1 MIAIVLTSLKRKFTS
16 PQIMVN
22 LIVMPLL
29 LIVILGNA
37 LSSTFK
43 DSGSSAAAHAGTSS
57 LGVVDLDRSTASA
70 DLVAFLQ
77 STDAFTITSLSS
89 PSVGENQLAADKID
103 VLATIPRGYG
113 AQLTSGAHPQVQVAA
128 VDANIDHLRA
138 SQLAIDS
145 LGDATRAQV
154 AAGSVTKTPSAYAM
168 GSYVGHGTSTAADP
182 AAGLNGI
189 TYYTVTM
196 IVLIL
201 IYGLSNT
208 MNFVKEEY
216 DGPLGDRYLAS
227 PTSKF
232 SLVGAQVISGTL
244 TSVFQAAVIV
254 LTARFAFN
262 ADIGKDPLVAG
273 VIIVIAAALFNALGL
288 VLGLLGR
295 TRAWLDPAMSLLIP
309 VMTFFGGGFVK
320 LDFGGLQKLS
330 INNFFQAALFREIA
344 GFTTQWN
351 SLSMCVALTG
361 AALAAAAVLV
371 KGTGNR

>member
-1 MIAIVLTSLKRKFTS
+1 MIAIVRTSLKRKFTS
-16 PQIMVN
+16 VQIMVN

-43 DSGSSAAAHAGTSS
+43 DSSPASSHAGTSN
-57 LGVVDLDRSTASA
+57 LGVVDLDRSAASA
-70 DLVAFLQ
+70 ALVTFLRDTAAFAV
-77 STDAFTITSLSS
+77 TTVPS
-89 PSVGENQLAADKID
+89 PVAGETKLAADDID
-103 VLATIPRGYG
+103 VLATIPDGYG
-113 AQLTSGAHPQVQVAA
+113 ARLASGADPTVQLAA
-128 VDANIDHLRA
+128 VDANVDHLRA

-145 LGDATRAQV
+145 LGDATRATV
-154 AAGSVTKTPSAYAM
+154 AAGGTTATPTAYAM
-168 GSYVGHGTSTAADP
+168 WNYIGHGTSTAADP

-232 SLVGAQVISGTL
+232 SLVGAQVVSGTL

-254 LTARFAFN
+254 VTARFAFD
-262 ADIGKDPLVAG
+262 ADLGKDPLVAG
-273 VIIVIAAALFNALGL
+273 AIIVIAAALFNALGL

-295 TRAWLDPAMSLLIP
+295 SRPWLDPAMSLLIP

-330 INNFFQAALFREIA
+330 INNFFQAALFREIS

-351 SLSMCVALTG
+351 SLSMCVAVTG
-361 AALAAAAVLV
+361 AALVASAYLV